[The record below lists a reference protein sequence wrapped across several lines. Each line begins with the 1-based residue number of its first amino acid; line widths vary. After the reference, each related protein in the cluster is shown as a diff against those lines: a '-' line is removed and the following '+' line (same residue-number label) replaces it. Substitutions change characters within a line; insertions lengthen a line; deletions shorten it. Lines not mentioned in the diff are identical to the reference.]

1 MISLATA
8 LALKNAGLTWVPADL
23 DSFAIPDRQMD
34 ERVFVISDMLV
45 TVDVLQGLQVV
56 AFQGASEWA
65 LDSLVTTEAV
75 WMPREDQLRLAL
87 EAALLASGRPELRM
101 TSSLN
106 GCRCEITHEGQLKAF
121 EAKDASEA
129 YAAALLYLFGTQSGR
144 QPGSGGPA

>member
-1 MISLATA
+1 MISLTTA
-8 LALKNAGLTWVPADL
+8 LALKAAGLTWMPMNYDF
-23 DSFAIPDRQMD
+23 FAIPDRQMD

-101 TSSLN
+101 ASSLN
-106 GCRCEITHEGQLKAF
+106 GCRCEILQNGQLVGF

-129 YAAALLYLFGTQSGR
+129 YASALLYMLNAQSGP
-144 QPGSGGPA
+144 PGPVS